1 MKIEWKPLTIVYTF
15 AAILVSVFLLSIK
28 FEFPFVFRPPQI
40 RQYANL
46 DAYNE
51 ESLKD
56 GAVSSVAVDL
66 MLQALSPSISDPE
79 RKFELIPYANIG
91 TYVRDDNDELD
102 VTQVCVDSIT
112 MLINKQQ
119 TPHHFLIEPMCH
131 VYDENDWF
139 GDYAYDMG
147 DGTTYNLTNHWYY
160 EFPFQ
165 DMVPFR
171 SDHPDVVG
179 VNFWFPYD
187 GFVLDINMQAQTTIT
202 LSDGST
208 KTEAVPIYYEWKLQS
223 SSSRPWDVTMQNDI
237 LRTNDTNILPENI
250 AVNFVP
256 GYYEWTQFSLRRQP
270 LYYIA
275 FPILLIAMV
284 IFISLVPLLTSS
296 GLESIIGVQTGLLFA
311 TFALRSIL
319 SPGREIGQTL
329 IEVSVIGL
337 NILQMFSA
345 VVLFIRIVQKNRAE
359 KSKISADTPNI
370 VK

>member
-1 MKIEWKPLTIVYTF
+1 
-15 AAILVSVFLLSIK
+15 
-28 FEFPFVFRPPQI
+28 VFRPPHI

-56 GAVSSVAVDL
+56 GAISSVAIDL
-66 MLQALSPSISDPE
+66 YLQALAPSISDPE
-79 RKFELIPYANIG
+79 RKFELVPYGNID

-102 VTQVCVDSIT
+102 VEQVCVDSISLLVNT
-112 MLINKQQ
+112 QN
-119 TPHHFLIEPMCH
+119 TPHQFLNEPLCH
-131 VYDENDWF
+131 IYDENDWF
-139 GDYAYDMG
+139 GDYEYDLG

-160 EFPFQ
+160 EFPYQ
-165 DMVPFR
+165 DMIPFKE
-171 SDHPDVVG
+171 DHAYIVG

-187 GFVLDINMQAQTTIT
+187 GFVLDLNMQAQTTIT

-208 KTEAVPIYYEWKLQS
+208 KTEVVPIYYEWKQQS
-223 SSSRPWDVTMQNDI
+223 SSSRPWDVTLLNKIYQSDKETI
-237 LRTNDTNILPENI
+237 VPENV
-250 AVNFVP
+250 ANNFEP
-256 GYYEWTQFSLRRQP
+256 GYYEWSQFSLRRQP

-284 IFISLVPLLTSS
+284 IFISMVPLLTTS

-319 SPGREIGQTL
+319 SPGSEIGQTL

-345 VVLFIRIVQKNRAE
+345 AVLFVRIAQKKKAE
-359 KSKISADTPNI
+359 KGKRDVTTGT
-370 VK
+370 

>member
-1 MKIEWKPLTIVYTF
+1 MKIEWKPLLTVYAF
-15 AAILVSVFLLSIK
+15 AAILVSVFLISIK
-28 FEFPFVFRPPQI
+28 FQLPFVFRPPQI
-40 RQYANL
+40 RQSANF

-56 GAVSSVAVDL
+56 GAVSTVAVDL
-66 MLQALSPSISDPE
+66 YLQALTPSISDPE
-79 RKFELIPYANIG
+79 RKFELVPFGNINA
-91 TYVRDDNDELD
+91 YVRDDSNELD
-102 VTQVCVDSIT
+102 VKQVCVDSIT
-112 MLINKQQ
+112 MLINTQKTSHQ
-119 TPHHFLIEPMCH
+119 FLEEPMCH
-131 VYDENDWF
+131 IFDPENDWF

-147 DGTTYNLTNHWYY
+147 DGTKYNLTNHWYY
-160 EFPFQ
+160 EFPYQ
-165 DMVPFR
+165 DVVPFKT
-171 SDHPDVVG
+171 DLPDVVG

-208 KTEAVPIYYEWKLQS
+208 KTERIPIYYEWKMQS

-237 LRTNDTNILPENI
+237 LRTTDTSILPENI
-250 AVNFVP
+250 ATNFIP
-256 GYYEWTQFSLRRQP
+256 GYYEWTQFTLRRQP

-284 IFISLVPLLTSS
+284 IFISLVPLLTKS

-345 VVLFIRIVQKNRAE
+345 VVLFIRIARKNKAE
-359 KSKISADTPNI
+359 KSKSSADQNI
-370 VK
+370 Q